1 MRYRTEYFM
10 QDTSYDDIINLSR
23 PVSKNHTPMPRESRA
38 AQFAPF
44 AALTGYD
51 ASVKEE
57 ARLTGDKLELT
68 EEQEKL
74 LNAKMAYL
82 TEKTAEHPT
91 VKVTCFIAD
100 ERKSGGEYVTLE
112 GSLYVIDKIGGVLV
126 LSDTPV
132 GKVKVPV
139 SDVFSIES
147 EIFTDSIFDAF

>member
-1 MRYRTEYFM
+1 MS
-10 QDTSYDDIINLSR
+10 DNLYDDIINLSR